1 MQRIPHIWDVVAA
14 DSPPLKMLGTC
25 HIHLP
30 ALISTCCLQVTHD
43 ISHLSAA
50 DVFRAPGV
58 QTPLITRFSTVIH
71 ERGSPET
78 LRDPR
83 GFAVS
88 PFLLTRRVC
97 CGSLPLHVLLVQFP
111 LTCLPIETAHW

>member
-1 MQRIPHIWDVVAA
+1 MARSVCSIVA
-14 DSPPLKMLGTC
+14 
-25 HIHLP
+25 
-30 ALISTCCLQVTHD
+30 QVTHD

-83 GFAVS
+83 GFAVR
-88 PFLLTRRVC
+88 PFS
-97 CGSLPLHVLLVQFP
+97 SL
-111 LTCLPIETAHW
+111 LPILKPRLLLFHAWLSCTSMPIHSPE